1 MMCVEYMCEIDVGDE
16 VGIDV
21 GVDVGMH
28 AGIAV

>member
-1 MMCVEYMCEIDVGDE
+1 MICVEYMCEIDVGDE